1 MLVGKLSA
9 LLNPATYIIVNVAT
23 IAIVW
28 FGGKQVYIGNISQG
42 EVIALVNYM
51 SQILLA
57 LIALANLIVSFTKAL
72 ASASR
77 INEVFELTSD
87 IVDGEYD
94 REESNKE
101 NMVIFDEVG
110 MSYSGAEEAISNISF
125 VAKRGETV
133 GVIGGTGSGKSTLV
147 NLIPRFYDVTKGQ
160 ILVNGENV
168 KNYKLEML
176 RKKIGVVPQKAV
188 LFRGTIRDN
197 MKMGNEN
204 ATDAMIYRALETAQA
219 LEVVEKKKEGLDA
232 KISQNGKNLS
242 GGQKQRLTIARAL
255 VKNPEILILDDSASA
270 LDFATDARL
279 RKAIAENTDQMTVFI
294 VSQRASS
301 IMQAD
306 KIIVLDDGKMAGV
319 GTHQELLR
327 TCKVY
332 QEICSSQFSKEEV
345 GHHA

>member
-28 FGGKQVYIGNISQG
+28 FGGKQVYVGNISQG

-101 NMVIFDEVG
+101 NMVIFDEVS

-125 VAKRGETV
+125 VVKRGETV
-133 GVIGGTGSGKSTLV
+133 GVIGGTD
-147 NLIPRFYDVTKGQ
+147 P
-160 ILVNGENV
+160 
-168 KNYKLEML
+168 
-176 RKKIGVVPQKAV
+176 
-188 LFRGTIRDN
+188 
-197 MKMGNEN
+197 GN
-204 ATDAMIYRALETAQA
+204 R
-219 LEVVEKKKEGLDA
+219 
-232 KISQNGKNLS
+232 
-242 GGQKQRLTIARAL
+242 RW
-255 VKNPEILILDDSASA
+255 
-270 LDFATDARL
+270 
-279 RKAIAENTDQMTVFI
+279 
-294 VSQRASS
+294 S
-301 IMQAD
+301 I
-306 KIIVLDDGKMAGV
+306 
-319 GTHQELLR
+319 
-327 TCKVY
+327 
-332 QEICSSQFSKEEV
+332 
-345 GHHA
+345 